1 MTDLDAT
8 RMAARLRLVEE
19 HVGFE
24 NHHDLEG
31 IMGTFGASARY
42 DDEPFGAHYRG
53 RDEVRTFYQGL
64 LQALPGLQIE
74 VRHNHAGATAVV
86 LEVIIRGRHLGR
98 WRGLPATGAQV
109 ELPLC
114 GIYTFDQDDRL
125 AGERIYY
132 DRATLLRQLGVF
144 HEPDRA
150 IGRMTTLLTHPLTMA
165 QVVGRMIWRRN

>member
-1 MTDLDAT
+1 MTEIDAA
-8 RMAARLRLVEE
+8 RMAARLRLVEQ

-24 NHHDLEG
+24 NRHDLDG
-31 IMGTFGASARY
+31 IMGTFGAGARY

-53 RDEVRTFYQGL
+53 RDEVRRFYQGL

-74 VRHNHAGATAVV
+74 VRHTHSAASAVV
-86 LEVIIRGRHLGR
+86 LEVMIRGRHLGP
-98 WRGLPATGAQV
+98 WRGLPATGAPV

-150 IGRMTTLLTHPLTMA
+150 IGRITTLLTHPLTMA